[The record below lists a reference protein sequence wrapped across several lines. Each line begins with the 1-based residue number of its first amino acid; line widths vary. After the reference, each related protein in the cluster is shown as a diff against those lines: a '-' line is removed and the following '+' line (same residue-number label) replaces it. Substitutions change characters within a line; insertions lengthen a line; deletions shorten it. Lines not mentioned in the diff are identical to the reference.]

1 MAVRPSAPSVSA
13 LRARYE
19 QRSERLTTL
28 RHVRAALVSLA
39 GLIGKPVINQAGE
52 QIGKV
57 ADVVARWDSEQRYP
71 PVTGLIVRVGGR
83 RAWLPIDAVEEFRHD
98 LIRLRTARL
107 DLRDVARRHGEVE
120 LAHDVVDHQ
129 LVDTDGA
136 RVIRASDLYLARV
149 AGVVQLVGVDVG
161 FNSLLRRLGPARFR
175 SRPTPEKVI
184 DWASI
189 TSFGSQRGPGGTL
202 QASEHGVQPQAVLDQ
217 IDHLHGLGDAAELG
231 VALLHVHRVL
241 DVLEILAQQRELLER
256 RALIRRDLLA
266 QLSPE
271 RAADALEEMQDEEL
285 VQLLRESDTA
295 EAAELL
301 GRMEPD
307 EAADGLRELDPGEQ
321 EKLLA
326 AMPPEARDRVAI
338 LLGYGERTAGGIM
351 TTFLVVASPAE
362 TIVQVRDRL
371 RANREH
377 DEDLAG
383 VIVLGDDGRLLDDL
397 TMTEL
402 FLAAPEVTV
411 DDLIGPPWPVT
422 VTPDADLEEIAERLV
437 ETRHSSVV
445 VVDEEERPLGRIL
458 VDDVLDML
466 VPDRSRFRFPRRLS

>member
-1 MAVRPSAPSVSA
+1 MAGRRSAPSVSA

-19 QRSERLTTL
+19 QRVERLTAL
-28 RHVRAALVSLA
+28 RHVRSELVSLA
-39 GLIGKPVINQAGE
+39 GLIGKPVLNQAGQ
-52 QIGKV
+52 QIGRV
-57 ADVVARWDSEQRYP
+57 SDVVARWDSNQQYP
-71 PVTGLIVRVGGR
+71 PVTGLIAAVGRR
-83 RAWLPIDAVEEFRHD
+83 RAWLPIDAVEEFDRD
-98 LIRLRTARL
+98 RIRLRTARL
-107 DLRDVARRHGEVE
+107 DLRDVARRPGEVE
-120 LAHDVVDHQ
+120 LARDVIDHQ

-202 QASEHGVQPQAVLDQ
+202 QAGG
-217 IDHLHGLGDAAELG
+217 HGLQRLRPGEL
-231 VALLHVHRVL
+231 A
-241 DVLEILAQQRELLER
+241 DLLEDLGR
-256 RALIRRDLLA
+256 TERRDLLA
-266 QLSPE
+266 QLTPE
-271 RAADALEEMQDEEL
+271 RAADALEEMQEEEL

-295 EAAELL
+295 DAAELL

-307 EAADGLRELDPGEQ
+307 EAADGLRDLEPGEQ

-326 AMPPEARDRVAI
+326 AMPAQARERVAT

-351 TTFLVVASPAE
+351 TTVLVTATPAE
-362 TIVQVRDRL
+362 TILQVRDRL

-377 DEDLAG
+377 AEDLAG
-383 VIVLGDDGRLLDDL
+383 ILVLGDDGRLLDDVS
-397 TMTEL
+397 MTEL
-402 FLAAPEVTV
+402 FLADLEATV

-422 VTPDADLEEIAERLV
+422 VTPDAGVDEVAERLV
-437 ETRHSSVV
+437 ESRHSWVV

-458 VDDVLDML
+458 ADDVLDMV
-466 VPDRSRFRFPRRLS
+466 VPDRPRFRFPRRLS

>member
-1 MAVRPSAPSVSA
+1 MSDDQDSGAPGEIMAVRPSAPSVSA

-52 QIGKV
+52 QIGRV
-57 ADVVARWDSEQRYP
+57 ADVVARWDGDQRYP
-71 PVTGLIVRVGGR
+71 PVTGLIAAVGRR
-83 RAWLPIDAVEEFRHD
+83 RAWLPIDAVEEFGRD
-98 LIRLRTARL
+98 RIGLRTARL

-120 LAHDVVDHQ
+120 LARDVIDHQ

-149 AGVVQLVGVDVG
+149 AGIVQLVGVDVG
-161 FNSLLRRLGPARFR
+161 FHSLLRRLGPARFR

-202 QASEHGVQPQAVLDQ
+202 QASEHGLQRLRP
-217 IDHLHGLGDAAELG
+217 GEL
-231 VALLHVHRVL
+231 A
-241 DVLEILAQQRELLER
+241 DLLEDLG
-256 RALIRRDLLA
+256 RAERRDLLA
-266 QLSPE
+266 QLTPE
-271 RAADALEEMQDEEL
+271 QAADALEEMQEEEL

-295 EAAELL
+295 DAAELL

-321 EKLLA
+321 RKLLA
-326 AMPPEARDRVAI
+326 AMPAQARDRVTT
-338 LLGYGERTAGGIM
+338 LLGYAERSAGGIM
-351 TTFLVVASPAE
+351 TTLLVVANPAE
-362 TIVQVRDRL
+362 TIVQVRDRM

-402 FLAAPEVTV
+402 FLAGQEVTV

-458 VDDVLDML
+458 ADDVLDML

>member
-1 MAVRPSAPSVSA
+1 V
-13 LRARYE
+13 L
-19 QRSERLTTL
+19 
-28 RHVRAALVSLA
+28 
-39 GLIGKPVINQAGE
+39 NQAGE
-52 QIGKV
+52 EIGKV
-57 ADVVARWDSEQRYP
+57 ADVVARWDRGQRYP
-71 PVTGLIVRVGGR
+71 PVTGLIVRVGRR
-83 RAWLPIDAVEEFRHD
+83 RAWLPIEAVEEFGRA

-107 DLRDVARRHGEVE
+107 DLREVTRRHGEVE
-120 LAHDVVDHQ
+120 LARDVVDHQ

-149 AGVVQLVGVDVG
+149 ADVVQLVGVDVG
-161 FNSLLRRLGPARFR
+161 FNSILRRLGPARFR

-202 QASEHGVQPQAVLDQ
+202 QASEA
-217 IDHLHGLGDAAELG
+217 GLQRLRPGEL
-231 VALLHVHRVL
+231 A
-241 DVLEILAQQRELLER
+241 DLLEDLGR
-256 RALIRRDLLA
+256 SERRDLLA

-271 RAADALEEMQDEEL
+271 QAADALEEMQEEEL

-301 GRMEPD
+301 SRMEPD

-321 EKLLA
+321 ETLLA
-326 AMPPEARDRVAI
+326 AMPPEARDRVAT
-338 LLGYGERTAGGIM
+338 LLGYAERTAGGIM
-351 TTFLVVASPAE
+351 TTLLVTAAPAE
-362 TIVQVRDRL
+362 TIIQVRDRL

-383 VIVLGDDGRLLDDL
+383 VIVLGDDGQLLDDL

-402 FLAAPEVTV
+402 FLAEPGLTV

-422 VTPDADLEEIAERLV
+422 VTPDADLEQIAERLA

-466 VPDRSRFRFPRRLS
+466 VPDRARFRFPRRLS

>member
-1 MAVRPSAPSVSA
+1 MAVRRPAPAVSA

-19 QRSERLTTL
+19 QRVERLTAL
-28 RHVRAALVSLA
+28 RHVRSELVSLA
-39 GLIGKPVINQAGE
+39 GLIGQPVLNQAGQ
-52 QIGKV
+52 QIGHL
-57 ADVVARWDSEQRYP
+57 ADVVARWDSNQPYP
-71 PVTGLIVRVGGR
+71 PVTGLIVRVGRR
-83 RAWLPIDAVEEFRHD
+83 RAWLPVDAVEEVTRERV
-98 LIRLRTARL
+98 RLRTARL
-107 DLRDVARRHGEVE
+107 DLREVALRPGEVE
-120 LAHDVVDHQ
+120 LARDVIDHQ

-202 QASEHGVQPQAVLDQ
+202 QASER
-217 IDHLHGLGDAAELG
+217 GLQRLRPGEL
-231 VALLHVHRVL
+231 A
-241 DVLEILAQQRELLER
+241 DLLEDLGR
-256 RALIRRDLLA
+256 TERRDLLA
-266 QLSPE
+266 RLTPGQ
-271 RAADALEEMQDEEL
+271 AADALEEMQDEEL

-295 EAAELL
+295 DAADLL

-326 AMPPEARDRVAI
+326 AMPAEARDRVAT

-351 TTFLVVASPAE
+351 TTVLVTATPAE
-362 TIVQVRDRL
+362 TIAGVRDRL

-383 VIVLGDDGRLLDDL
+383 VIVLGDNGQLLDDV

-402 FLAAPEVTV
+402 FLADLEGTV
-411 DDLIGPPWPVT
+411 DALIGPPWPVT
-422 VTPDADLEEIAERLV
+422 VLPTAGLDEIAERLV

-466 VPDRSRFRFPRRLS
+466 VPDRHRFRFPRRLS

>member
-1 MAVRPSAPSVSA
+1 MAERPSAAAVSA

-19 QRSERLTTL
+19 QRVERLTTL
-28 RHVRAALVSLA
+28 RHVRGELVSLA
-39 GLIGKPVINQAGE
+39 GLIGKPVLNQSGQ
-52 QIGKV
+52 QIGHV
-57 ADVVARWDSEQRYP
+57 ADVVARWDSNQPYP
-71 PVTGLIVRVGGR
+71 PVTGLIVRVGRR
-83 RAWLPIDAVEEFRHD
+83 RAWLPIDAVEEVSRERV
-98 LIRLRTARL
+98 RLRTARL
-107 DLRDVARRHGEVE
+107 DLRDVARRPGEVE
-120 LAHDVVDHQ
+120 LARDVIDHQ

-149 AGVVQLVGVDVG
+149 AEVVQLVGVDVG

-189 TSFGSQRGPGGTL
+189 TSFGSQHGPGGTL
-202 QASEHGVQPQAVLDQ
+202 QASEHGLQRLRP
-217 IDHLHGLGDAAELG
+217 GEL
-231 VALLHVHRVL
+231 A
-241 DVLEILAQQRELLER
+241 DLLEDLGR
-256 RALIRRDLLA
+256 TERRDLLA
-266 QLSPE
+266 QLTPAQ
-271 RAADALEEMQDEEL
+271 AADALEEMQDEEL

-307 EAADGLRELDPGEQ
+307 EAADGLRELDPREQ
-321 EKLLA
+321 QKLLA
-326 AMPPEARDRVAI
+326 AMPADARDRVAT
-338 LLGYGERTAGGIM
+338 LLGYSERTAGGIM
-351 TTFLVVASPAE
+351 TTVLVTATPSE
-362 TIVQVRDRL
+362 TILQVRDRL

-383 VIVLGDDGRLLDDL
+383 VIVLGDDGQLLDDV

-402 FLAAPEVTV
+402 FLADLETTV
-411 DDLIGPPWPVT
+411 DALIGPPWPVT
-422 VTPDADLEEIAERLV
+422 VTPDAGLDEITERLV
-437 ETRHSSVV
+437 ESRHSSVV

-466 VPDRSRFRFPRRLS
+466 VPDRHRFRFPRRLS

>member
-19 QRSERLTTL
+19 QRVERLTTL
-28 RHVRAALVSLA
+28 RHVRSELVSLA
-39 GLIGKPVINQAGE
+39 GLIGKPVINQAGQ

-57 ADVVARWDSEQRYP
+57 TDVVARWDSNQSYP
-71 PVTGLIVRVGGR
+71 PVTGLIVRVGRR
-83 RAWLPIDAVEEFRHD
+83 RAWLAIDAVEEFGRD
-98 LIRLRTARL
+98 RIRLRTARL
-107 DLRDVARRHGEVE
+107 DLRDVARRSGEVE
-120 LAHDVVDHQ
+120 LARDVIDHQ

-149 AGVVQLVGVDVG
+149 AGIVQLVGVDVG
-161 FNSLLRRLGPARFR
+161 FNSILRRLGPARFR
-175 SRPTPEKVI
+175 SLPTPEKVI

-202 QASEHGVQPQAVLDQ
+202 QASEHGLQRLRP
-217 IDHLHGLGDAAELG
+217 GEL
-231 VALLHVHRVL
+231 A
-241 DVLEILAQQRELLER
+241 DLLEDLGR
-256 RALIRRDLLA
+256 TERQDLLG
-266 QLSPE
+266 QLTPE
-271 RAADALEEMQDEEL
+271 QAADALEEMQEEEL
-285 VQLLRESDTA
+285 VQLLRESGTA
-295 EAAELL
+295 DAAELL
-301 GRMEPD
+301 SRMEPD

-326 AMPPEARDRVAI
+326 AMPEQARDRVAT

-351 TTFLVVASPAE
+351 TTVLVVASPAE
-362 TIVQVRDRL
+362 TIMAVRERL
-371 RANREH
+371 RANQEH

-402 FLAAPEVTV
+402 FLADPGARL

-422 VTPDADLEEIAERLV
+422 VTPDAGLEQIAGRLV

-458 VDDVLDML
+458 ADDMLDML
-466 VPDRSRFRFPRRLS
+466 VPERVRLRFPRRLS

>member
-1 MAVRPSAPSVSA
+1 MAERPSAPAVSA

-19 QRSERLTTL
+19 QRVERLTTL
-28 RHVRAALVSLA
+28 RHVRSELVSLA
-39 GLIGKPVINQAGE
+39 GLIGKPVLNQSGQ
-52 QIGKV
+52 QIGHV
-57 ADVVARWDSEQRYP
+57 ADVVARWDGDQPYP
-71 PVTGLIVRVGGR
+71 PVTGLIVRVGRR
-83 RAWLPIDAVEEFRHD
+83 RAWLPVDAVEEVTRERV
-98 LIRLRTARL
+98 RLRTARL
-107 DLRDVARRHGEVE
+107 DLRDVARRPGEVE
-120 LAHDVVDHQ
+120 LARDVIDHQ

-136 RVIRASDLYLARV
+136 RVIRASDLYVARV

-189 TSFGSQRGPGGTL
+189 TSFGSQHGPGGTL
-202 QASEHGVQPQAVLDQ
+202 QASER
-217 IDHLHGLGDAAELG
+217 GLQRLRPGEL
-231 VALLHVHRVL
+231 A
-241 DVLEILAQQRELLER
+241 DLLEDLGR
-256 RALIRRDLLA
+256 TERRDLLA
-266 QLSPE
+266 QLTPAQ
-271 RAADALEEMQDEEL
+271 AADALEEMQEEEL

-307 EAADGLRELDPGEQ
+307 EAADGLRDLEPGEQ
-321 EKLLA
+321 KKLLA
-326 AMPPEARDRVAI
+326 AMPADARDRVAT
-338 LLGYGERTAGGIM
+338 LLGYRERTAGGIM
-351 TTFLVVASPAE
+351 TTVLVTATPAE
-362 TIVQVRDRL
+362 TILQVRDRL

-383 VIVLGDDGRLLDDL
+383 VIVLGDDGQLLDDV

-402 FLAAPEVTV
+402 FLADPETTV
-411 DDLIGPPWPVT
+411 DALIGPPWPVT
-422 VTPDADLEEIAERLV
+422 VLPDAGLDEITERLV
-437 ETRHSSVV
+437 ESRHSSVV

-466 VPDRSRFRFPRRLS
+466 VPDRHRFRFPRRLS

>member
-39 GLIGKPVINQAGE
+39 GLIGKPVINQSGQ
-52 QIGKV
+52 QIGTV
-57 ADVVARWDSEQRYP
+57 ADVVARWDRDQRYP
-71 PVTGLIVRVGGR
+71 PVTGLIARVGRR
-83 RAWLPIDAVEEFRHD
+83 RAWLPIDAVEDFGSDR
-98 LIRLRTARL
+98 IRLRTARL
-107 DLRDVARRHGEVE
+107 DLRDVARRPGEVE
-120 LAHDVVDHQ
+120 LARDVVDHQ

-189 TSFGSQRGPGGTL
+189 TSFGSQRGPGGKL
-202 QASEHGVQPQAVLDQ
+202 QAAEHGLQRLRP
-217 IDHLHGLGDAAELG
+217 GEL
-231 VALLHVHRVL
+231 A
-241 DVLEILAQQRELLER
+241 DLLEDLGR
-256 RALIRRDLLA
+256 TERRDLLA
-266 QLSPE
+266 QLTPE
-271 RAADALEEMQDEEL
+271 QAADALEEMQEEEL

-326 AMPPEARDRVAI
+326 AMPAQARDRVAI
-338 LLGYGERTAGGIM
+338 LLGYSERTAGGIM
-351 TTFLVVASPAE
+351 TTLLVVASPVE

-402 FLAAPEVTV
+402 FLAAEEVTV
-411 DDLIGPPWPVT
+411 DELIGPPWPVT
-422 VTPDADLEEIAERLV
+422 VTPDADLEQIAERLV

-445 VVDEEERPLGRIL
+445 VVDDEERPLGRIL
-458 VDDVLDML
+458 ADDVLDML